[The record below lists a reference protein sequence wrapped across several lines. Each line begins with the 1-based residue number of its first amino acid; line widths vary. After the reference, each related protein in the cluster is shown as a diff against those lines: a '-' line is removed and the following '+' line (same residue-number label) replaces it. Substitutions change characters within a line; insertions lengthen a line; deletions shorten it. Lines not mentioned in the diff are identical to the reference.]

1 MEDPD
6 LHIGLL
12 LADQIDNF
20 GKTQANDSFPAPLDI
35 FETGVVRVMSSVD
48 EYMEPDTSET
58 LEIKTERG
66 FMHDISDI
74 RSELVMIDE
83 ILLEQERIVT
93 SLLTNSNRNLGEDEL
108 WHKVENAKKQL
119 DTHRNRVKK
128 IDRDAERIEKIIQD
142 QLNLKRTFAT
152 IRDTRTSLLLG
163 TAVIGF
169 TIVTIIFTPIAF
181 MATLFALPID
191 KIVRNQIKIRDTD
204 AFETKYIGKW
214 FGKCTEDNNIV

>member
-1 MEDPD
+1 
-6 LHIGLL
+6 
-12 LADQIDNF
+12 
-20 GKTQANDSFPAPLDI
+20 
-35 FETGVVRVMSSVD
+35 MSSVD
-48 EYMEPDTSET
+48 EYMGPDNSET
-58 LEIKTERG
+58 PDINKERE

-74 RSELVMIDE
+74 RSELIMINE
-83 ILLEQERIVT
+83 ILLEQERIMT
-93 SLLTNSNRNLGEDEL
+93 SIIKNAPGE
-108 WHKVENAKKQL
+108 ENDDRYWGEVKYAMKQL
-119 DTHRNRVKK
+119 KSYQDRIKK

-169 TIVTIIFTPIAF
+169 TIVTIIFAPIAF

-191 KIVRNQIKIRDTD
+191 KLVENQVQIGDTN

-214 FGKCTEDNNIV
+214 FGKCSVDDNII